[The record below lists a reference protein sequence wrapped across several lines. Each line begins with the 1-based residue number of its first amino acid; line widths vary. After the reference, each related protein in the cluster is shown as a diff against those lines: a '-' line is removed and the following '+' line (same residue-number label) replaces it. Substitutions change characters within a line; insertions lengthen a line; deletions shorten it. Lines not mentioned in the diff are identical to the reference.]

1 MAKYMGEDNLIH
13 PISSNII
20 EIQEREREREFLT
33 YFMLNFIKFIINFS
47 IN

>member
-20 EIQEREREREFLT
+20 EIQEREREREGVSYL
-33 YFMLNFIKFIINFS
+33 IHVKFH
-47 IN
+47 